1 MYSRLRFG
9 AYGHLMFTCMVNI
22 GSRMGDLPVSE
33 ITLFAILIL
42 ASVIAGIPAA
52 DDARCK
58 LTQVFAICSFGA
70 SAIGIVARSACP
82 SFDWTVTS
90 PSSRAATGKALNPLP
105 TATRAGS
112 NTLLPLR
119 VPKALADLVRSA
131 RDFFMV

>member
-1 MYSRLRFG
+1 
-9 AYGHLMFTCMVNI
+9 MVNI

-33 ITLFAILIL
+33 ITPFAILIL
-42 ASVIAGIPAA
+42 ASFIAGIPAE

-58 LTQVFAICSFGA
+58 LTQVFVICSFGA

-90 PSSRAATGKALNPLP
+90 PSSSAATGKALNPLP

-112 NTLLPLR
+112 SILLPVR
-119 VPKALADLVRSA
+119 VPKALVNLVRFA
-131 RDFFMV
+131 REFFTV